1 MTNGEER
8 SPEILKLVPRYVGI
22 FAGVATLLAKGISH
36 AGVGGLKALGGLFA
50 SPREKS
56 EVSRAPAPES
66 AGEIVPVEPS
76 ELAED
81 EAGGAPASGRVEG
94 QGEAKSEVGP
104 EPGLASNPEQESAGD
119 IRAPEEPGTAT
130 EDKET

>member
-22 FAGVATLLAKGISH
+22 FAGVATLLAKGISR

-66 AGEIVPVEPS
+66 PW
-76 ELAED
+76 
-81 EAGGAPASGRVEG
+81 AS
-94 QGEAKSEVGP
+94 QGIS
-104 EPGLASNPEQESAGD
+104 
-119 IRAPEEPGTAT
+119 
-130 EDKET
+130 